1 MKIIR
6 YMTGPIQ
13 VNTYLV
19 YDEESKKGCTFTNL
33 MPLIIEEDNILLA
46 YRNIKKN
53 KGGHTSGV
61 DGYTIKDAGKLSK
74 DKLVKMVRSKL
85 QNYHPNAVKRV
96 EIPKP
101 NGKTRPLGIPTI
113 MDRIIQQCILQIMEP
128 ICEAKFYKHSYGFRP
143 DRSAE
148 HAIARCY
155 NLMQLTNLHYVV
167 DVDIKAFFDNVNH
180 QKLMRQL
187 WSIGIHDKN
196 LLCVIKKMLKAEIV
210 MPDNSRIQ
218 PSKGTPQGG
227 ILSPLLANVVL
238 NELDWWI
245 SSQWENM
252 PCPSIKNQ
260 INKNG
265 TLNRGNAYKVLKKS
279 RLKEM
284 YIVRYADDFKIFC
297 RNYKDAQRTYI
308 AVHKWLKDRLHLD
321 ISEEKSGI
329 TNLRKRYTEF
339 LGFKLKVKYKG
350 VKYVVKSDMSDK
362 AVKKQKEKLG
372 NQINN
377 IKHPKTTADLMNK
390 INVYNSMVLGI
401 HSYYGIATDISV
413 SCSEIAYYVSNKME
427 DQRLNISKHG
437 VTKYAMQY
445 GKCAVTGEMI
455 TADQI
460 HCHHKIPKRY
470 GGTDAYTNLII
481 VSKAIHALI
490 HATNEDVINL
500 HKHCIKD
507 KGMLEKLNTLRILAN
522 NKPITI

>member
-1 MKIIR
+1 MAKVQKLR
-6 YMTGPIQ
+6 NNEY
-13 VNTYLV
+13 
-19 YDEESKKGCTFTNL
+19 YDMQTAMDNLYEESKKGCTFTNL

-148 HAIARCY
+148 QAIARCY

-245 SSQWENM
+245 SSQWHIYNYG
-252 PCPSIKNQ
+252 
-260 INKNG
+260 KNG
-265 TLNRGNAYKVLKKS
+265 
-279 RLKEM
+279 
-284 YIVRYADDFKIFC
+284 
-297 RNYKDAQRTYI
+297 
-308 AVHKWLKDRLHLD
+308 
-321 ISEEKSGI
+321 
-329 TNLRKRYTEF
+329 
-339 LGFKLKVKYKG
+339 
-350 VKYVVKSDMSDK
+350 
-362 AVKKQKEKLG
+362 
-372 NQINN
+372 
-377 IKHPKTTADLMNK
+377 
-390 INVYNSMVLGI
+390 
-401 HSYYGIATDISV
+401 
-413 SCSEIAYYVSNKME
+413 
-427 DQRLNISKHG
+427 
-437 VTKYAMQY
+437 
-445 GKCAVTGEMI
+445 
-455 TADQI
+455 
-460 HCHHKIPKRY
+460 
-470 GGTDAYTNLII
+470 
-481 VSKAIHALI
+481 
-490 HATNEDVINL
+490 
-500 HKHCIKD
+500 
-507 KGMLEKLNTLRILAN
+507 
-522 NKPITI
+522 